1 MAEAFVCGG
10 IYEYKEP
17 SGRVQRGI
25 LASVTILPD
34 GSKEGT
40 FWFHGYAP
48 ERVVEGS
55 ERYEQFSLV
64 GRPASPK
71 VGRPRKE

>member
-1 MAEAFVCGG
+1 MASDFICGG
-10 IYEYKEP
+10 IYEYSEP
-17 SGRVQRGI
+17 SGKRQQGT
-25 LASVTILPD
+25 LTSVTIQQD
-34 GSKEGT
+34 GSREGT

-48 ERVVEGS
+48 ERVLMDS
-55 ERYEQFSLV
+55 ERYQQFSLV